1 MNLFEVKFPPEVE
14 TNSDFTWYPVY
25 DGGFVLHVPPDPDE
39 DKTKTHFAPKQQITI
54 KQNLL
59 DKWEIKGYIRGK
71 RYKGERDTMAAAFDA
86 ADSLVKKIVP
96 TSLAVIQRKAWW
108 HDSPATP
115 EQLKMIKR
123 LYKGKQI
130 PSDLTKG
137 EASKQIG
144 AALAG
149 KGK

>member
-1 MNLFEVKFPPEVE
+1 
-14 TNSDFTWYPVY
+14 
-25 DGGFVLHVPPDPDE
+25 
-39 DKTKTHFAPKQQITI
+39 
-54 KQNLL
+54 
-59 DKWEIKGYIRGK
+59 
-71 RYKGERDTMAAAFDA
+71 MAAAFDA
-86 ADSLVKKIVP
+86 ADSLVRKLVP

-108 HDSPATP
+108 HEAPATP
-115 EQLKMIKR
+115 EQIKMIKR